1 MTISNE
7 TITLSTETYTMLQQI
22 KKIFVSYTG
31 DDIDNFS
38 DDKIIEILAS
48 GFLGSEDDSEWWCG
62 EGCGCDDSHG
72 DHDHKNGHHHDKKD
86 ECCGGHCK
94 C

>member
-1 MTISNE
+1 MTTSSPTIKISV
-7 TITLSTETYTMLQQI
+7 ETYDMLQQI

-31 DDIDNFS
+31 EDIDNFS

-48 GFLGSEDDSEWWCG
+48 GFLGSEDDNEGWCG
-62 EGCGCDDSHG
+62 DDCGCH
-72 DHDHKNGHHHDKKD
+72 HDHEGHSHKDDHHHDKKD
-86 ECCGGHCK
+86 ECCGWHCK

>member
-1 MTISNE
+1 MTKAHT
-7 TITLSTETYTMLQQI
+7 TIEVSPSTYDMLTQI

-31 DDIDNFS
+31 EDMDSFS

-48 GFLGSEDDSEWWCG
+48 GFLWSEDDGSEWCG
-62 EGCGCDDSHG
+62 EWCGCHHDHEG
-72 DHDHKNGHHHDKKD
+72 HDHKDGHHHDKKD
-86 ECCGGHCK
+86 ECCGWHCK